1 MFDKRSV
8 GYADSVFRT
17 VFHGEV
23 LRGHT
28 RAQNILAEWMNQRG
42 CAFIGVKGNRHRHI
56 GTVLQIRVVKRGPLR
71 FSHVLCVL
79 IVRPSRKLHVQER
92 QILPSEHATVLIN
105 QRGHLRLILRSGRK
119 VHRIIASL
127 VPEHTC
133 HMKILQRCNMVRVDI
148 SATYMPANRR
158 AAPRG
163 LDDADWYVRM
173 LRAQLKGELLC
184 QVAQMQ

>member
-1 MFDKRSV
+1 MQVGVAERS
-8 GYADSVFRT
+8 
-17 VFHGEV
+17 
-23 LRGHT
+23 
-28 RAQNILAEWMNQRG
+28 
-42 CAFIGVKGNRHRHI
+42 
-56 GTVLQIRVVKRGPLR
+56 PLR
-71 FSHVLCVL
+71 FSHVLRVL
-79 IVRPSRKLHVQER
+79 VVWPARELYVQER
-92 QILPSEHATVLIN
+92 QVLASEHVTVLVDE
-105 QRGHLRLILRSGRK
+105 RGHLRFILRSGRK